1 MIGADAQMYHLL
13 YRFCAAAIVACAVLV
28 CGACGGGSSPS
39 MSPSPS
45 ADGSGGSGGASG
57 GTTITI
63 TSNGVSPKSLAVPA
77 GTQVTFVNNDKD
89 NHDMASDPHPVHT
102 DCPDINAVGFLS
114 PGQSRQTNPLRTVRT
129 CGYHDHNQPSNTALQ
144 GTIVIQ

>member
-1 MIGADAQMYHLL
+1 MYHLL
-13 YRFCAAAIVACAVLV
+13 YRLCAAAIVACAVLV
-28 CGACGGGSSPS
+28 CGACGGGSSPT
-39 MSPSPS
+39 MSPSPPAS
-45 ADGSGGSGGASG
+45 GSGGSGGSGGTGG

-63 TSNGVSPKSLAVPA
+63 TSTGVSPKSLTVSA
-77 GTQVTFVNNDKD
+77 GTQVTFVNSDNT

-102 DCPDINAVGFLS
+102 DCPDINAVGFLT

-129 CGYHDHNQPSNTALQ
+129 CGYHDHNSPSSTALQ